1 MNTQDEDNTEN
12 KVHMLKFLGNKMGFM
27 MQEEL
32 TGAAKNQDR
41 DNRRRYTNSHSYL
54 DRRALGTILS
64 QEEKGKWK
72 EKEKEEDPEK
82 LMFLQ

>member
-32 TGAAKNQDR
+32 TGAAHYQLQSSNFI
-41 DNRRRYTNSHSYL
+41 YL
-54 DRRALGTILS
+54 CFIHTMDMYNLS
-64 QEEKGKWK
+64 
-72 EKEKEEDPEK
+72 D
-82 LMFLQ
+82 FINVCFH

>member
-32 TGAAKNQDR
+32 TCAAHFQLQLKNDFLR
-41 DNRRRYTNSHSYL
+41 IKTKIEI
-54 DRRALGTILS
+54 T
-64 QEEKGKWK
+64 EEGMQLAIAIKTG
-72 EKEKEEDPEK
+72 ELYD
-82 LMFLQ
+82 